1 MEFLRLSQYF
11 YFNKRIN
18 LSFYFY
24 TCLNILIKFNN
35 QLVKQYDK
43 WDFQFEFWTLP
54 KIVDV
59 AREQNKFL
67 KAQKKSLINTI
78 QIIQSVEW
86 YHDGEVTEV
95 PMIALS

>member
-1 MEFLRLSQYF
+1 MQIGDFSS
-11 YFNKRIN
+11 K
-18 LSFYFY
+18 
-24 TCLNILIKFNN
+24 ILIKFNN

-78 QIIQSVEW
+78 QIIQSVVW

-95 PMIALS
+95 PMMTIRMDKRQKKYSK

>member
-1 MEFLRLSQYF
+1 MQIGDFSS
-11 YFNKRIN
+11 K
-18 LSFYFY
+18 
-24 TCLNILIKFNN
+24 ILIKFNN

-78 QIIQSVEW
+78 QMIQSVEW

-95 PMIALS
+95 PMMTIRMDKRQRKYSK

>member
-1 MEFLRLSQYF
+1 MQIGDFSS
-11 YFNKRIN
+11 K
-18 LSFYFY
+18 
-24 TCLNILIKFNN
+24 ILIKFNN

-67 KAQKKSLINTI
+67 KSQKKSLINTI
-78 QIIQSVEW
+78 HIIQSVVW

-95 PMIALS
+95 PMMTIRMDKRQKKYSK

>member
-1 MEFLRLSQYF
+1 MQTGDFSS
-11 YFNKRIN
+11 K
-18 LSFYFY
+18 
-24 TCLNILIKFNN
+24 ILIKFNN

-43 WDFQFEFWTLP
+43 WDFQFEVWTLP

-86 YHDGEVTEV
+86 YHGGEVTEV
-95 PMIALS
+95 PMMTIRMDKRQRKYSK

>member
-1 MEFLRLSQYF
+1 MQTGDFSS
-11 YFNKRIN
+11 K
-18 LSFYFY
+18 
-24 TCLNILIKFNN
+24 ILIKFNN

-43 WDFQFEFWTLP
+43 WDFQFEVWTLP

-95 PMIALS
+95 PMMTIRMDKRQRKYSK

>member
-1 MEFLRLSQYF
+1 MQIGDFSS
-11 YFNKRIN
+11 K
-18 LSFYFY
+18 
-24 TCLNILIKFNN
+24 ILIKFNN

-95 PMIALS
+95 PMMTIRMDKRQRKYSK

>member
-1 MEFLRLSQYF
+1 MQIGDFSS
-11 YFNKRIN
+11 K
-18 LSFYFY
+18 
-24 TCLNILIKFNN
+24 ILIKFNN
-35 QLVKQYDK
+35 QLVKQYAK

-95 PMIALS
+95 PMMTIRMDKRQRKYSK

>member
-1 MEFLRLSQYF
+1 MQIGDFSS
-11 YFNKRIN
+11 K
-18 LSFYFY
+18 
-24 TCLNILIKFNN
+24 ILIKFNN

-43 WDFQFEFWTLP
+43 WDFQFEVWTLP

-95 PMIALS
+95 PMMTIRMDKRQRKYSK